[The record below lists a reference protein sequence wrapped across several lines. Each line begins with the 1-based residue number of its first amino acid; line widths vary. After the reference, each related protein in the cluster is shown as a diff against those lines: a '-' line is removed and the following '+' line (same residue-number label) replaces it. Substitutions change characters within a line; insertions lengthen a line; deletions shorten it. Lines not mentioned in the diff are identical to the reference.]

1 MTSRLLRRRTATA
14 AATYLS
20 AVLGVAGML
29 VAARRLGPHD
39 FGLFALVLAS
49 AGFFQILLD
58 LTAEEALVKYGF
70 RYSAAGEWG
79 RLRRLFRVGLL
90 VKLVGG
96 ALACLVLLA
105 LAPAADPIFG
115 TSGLLVPFLVAASL
129 PLLQSPENVAAS
141 TVVLH
146 QRYDAR
152 AWLLALSMGLR
163 LTGLAIG
170 SAYGVTEA
178 VAGIA
183 IAQLL
188 ATAANGIVGRFAF
201 SRFPA
206 APAESLTRDR
216 LDLRRFVVQS
226 SIGTGVVSVRALL
239 TPLLLGLVST
249 PVQVA
254 YFRAAQAPQ
263 SGFALLSSPARL
275 ILFTEQT
282 RDWEHG
288 EKHRVFTS
296 LWRFSAAAAALS
308 AVALPLLWWR
318 MPDVIDL
325 LFGGEYAGAVDPT
338 RLILLAAGIQLV
350 LGWTKSL
357 PVSIGRPLLRVWAH
371 GIEAIVLIPLA
382 VVLGWKW
389 GATGAAA
396 ATLIATGVFA
406 AVWAALL
413 VRLAREH
420 RTPSEH
426 VTPQDPVPL

>member
-1 MTSRLLRRRTATA
+1 MASRLLRRQTATA

-39 FGLFALVLAS
+39 FGLFALVLAT

-70 RYSAAGEWG
+70 RYTAAGEWG
-79 RLRRLFRVGLL
+79 RLRRLFRVGLV
-90 VKLVGG
+90 VKLGGG
-96 ALACLVLLA
+96 ALACIVLLA
-105 LAPAADPIFG
+105 LAPAADSIFG
-115 TSGLLVPFLVAASL
+115 TSGLLVPFLAVAPL

-146 QRYDAR
+146 RRYDAR

-163 LTGLAIG
+163 LAALVIG
-170 SAYGVTEA
+170 SAYGVA
-178 VAGIA
+178 AAIAGLS

-188 ATAANGIVGRFAF
+188 ATAANGAVGRFAF
-201 SRFPA
+201 SRFPT
-206 APAESLTRDR
+206 APAEPLTRDAR
-216 LDLRRFVVQS
+216 ELRRFVVQS
-226 SIGTGVVSVRALL
+226 SLGTGVVSLRALL
-239 TPLLLGLVST
+239 PPILLGLVST

-275 ILFTEQT
+275 IMFTEQT
-282 RDWEHG
+282 HDWERG
-288 EKHRVFTS
+288 EKRRVFTW
-296 LWRFSAAAAALS
+296 LWRYSAAAAILCAIT
-308 AVALPLLWWR
+308 LPLLWWR
-318 MPDVIDL
+318 MPDLIDL
-325 LFGGEYAGAVDPT
+325 LFGNEYAGAVDPT
-338 RLILLAAGIQLV
+338 RLVLLAAGIQLV

-371 GIEAIVLIPLA
+371 GVEAAVLIPLA

-396 ATLIATGVFA
+396 ATLIAAGAFA
-406 AVWAALL
+406 AVWIALL

-420 RTPSEH
+420 WLPGERAVS
-426 VTPQDPVPL
+426 QDVVPL